1 MANTKW
7 NDLVPGEFFISS
19 VNLKETIDLYQKLDH
34 RARPYNAVLVN
45 TGNVCIIADSDF
57 NNYERVEVAFD
68 IKPTE

>member
-1 MANTKW
+1 MATAKW
-7 NDLVPGEFFISS
+7 TDLVPGEFFTSS

-34 RARPYNAVLVN
+34 KARPFNAVLVN
-45 TGNVCIIADSDF
+45 SGCVCIIADSDF